1 MSFSSEVKEEM
12 AVRPDSARHCRIASL
27 AAMLHFSGYIGADG
41 AGIQT
46 ENEYAVRFFQAALG
60 KFAECEVDVLRLPG
74 GARGGGFKVLIREQ
88 EQIGRLLNAVRM
100 EAAAEIG
107 SFAGLPLDGMLV
119 QKSCCRKSFLRAAFL
134 LSGSVSNP
142 EKSYH
147 FEIVCQNEEDA
158 KFLADLM
165 NSLSLDARIIP
176 RRRRSRQQLVVY
188 LKEGEQ
194 ISDALGLMG
203 AHQSLMKLENAR
215 IVRNIAGSVNR
226 RVNCETANLMKTVD
240 AAVRQTEDIRY
251 LRDNGGL
258 EQLPAGLRQAAELRL
273 KMPDA
278 TLRELGEALD
288 PPIGRSGVNHRLQR
302 LSELAARLRG
312 EEHPL

>member
-12 AVRPDSARHCRIASL
+12 AGRLDSARHCRIASI
-27 AAMLHFSGYIGADG
+27 AAMLHFSGYIGEDG

-46 ENEYAVRFFQAALG
+46 ENEYAARFFESALS
-60 KFAECEVDVLRLPG
+60 KFAECEVLTLRLPG
-74 GARGGGFKVLIREQ
+74 GVRGGGCKVLIREK
-88 EQIGRLLNAVRM
+88 EQILRLLNAVRM
-100 EAAAEIG
+100 EEAAERG
-107 SFAGLPLDGMLV
+107 SFADLPLDGMLV
-119 QKSCCRKSFLRAAFL
+119 QKSCCRKAFLRAVFL
-134 LSGSVSNP
+134 LAGSVNNP

-147 FEIVCQNEEDA
+147 FEIVCQKEEDA
-158 KFLADLM
+158 EFLAGLM

-176 RRRRSRQQLVVY
+176 RKRRLKQQLVVY

-215 IVRNIAGSVNR
+215 IVRNIAGTVNR

-240 AAVRQTEDIRY
+240 ASVRQTEDIRY
-251 LRDNGGL
+251 LRDSVGL
-258 EQLPAGLRQAAELRL
+258 EQLPQGLREAAELRL

-312 EEHPL
+312 EEQQP